1 MIKAFLCNALDTLQ
15 AYISNNNKNSIIK
28 LGRGNLGKGA
38 KQPFLAP
45 LVRDIFL
52 FEI

>member
-1 MIKAFLCNALDTLQ
+1 MSKAFRCDALDTLQ
-15 AYISNNNKNSIIK
+15 AYISNKKNSIIK
-28 LGRGNLGKGA
+28 LNLGKGA